1 MKQYIYYA
9 SEHDAYNEV
18 FKHQTNNV
26 IEDILYYL
34 SSNGMGKVESNKIAN
49 ELMEDANKNGYV
61 TYMGYANDNYQYIIG
76 IAQYGCCNEVRKFIE
91 GLQKELSNW

>member
-9 SEHDAYNEV
+9 SEHDAYQEV
-18 FKHQTNNV
+18 FKHQTINV

-34 SSNGMGKVESNKIAN
+34 SSNGMGKVESYNLIEA
-49 ELMEDANKNGYV
+49 LMETFNKNGYV

-76 IAQYGCCNEVRKFIE
+76 IANYGCCNEVRKYIE
-91 GLQKELSNW
+91 GIQKELTYW